1 MRAQCFFQTSALVL
15 FGLMG
20 HYAHAAPAKEW
31 KLMARHGEC
40 MEISTLKRKIPDLGN
55 ISDPDAFV
63 KFMRE
68 KGEAVKVTESAEAK
82 GKMVEVSIPAKSLA
96 LIFVVRELCQDAK

>member
-1 MRAQCFFQTSALVL
+1 MRYKVFFQCSALVL
-15 FGLMG
+15 IGPMSTI
-20 HYAHAAPAKEW
+20 ASTAPPAEW

-55 ISDPDAFV
+55 ISYPDAFV